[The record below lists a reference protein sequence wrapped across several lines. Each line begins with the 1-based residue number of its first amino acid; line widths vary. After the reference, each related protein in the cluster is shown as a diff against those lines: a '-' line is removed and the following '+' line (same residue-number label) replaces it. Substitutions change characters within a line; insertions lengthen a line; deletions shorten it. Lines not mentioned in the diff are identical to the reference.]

1 MLNLNLFSKTR
12 PDKAPRKHRAV
23 VQTVAKPQGIK
34 GIPLFETMGAKAK
47 MFNAVRNTVPVI
59 DAAILKIIRLMGD
72 IQVECSD
79 KNAERALKRFLKTV
93 PTGPVSS
100 GIQSFISSYLDSLLT
115 YGNAVGEMV
124 IGSKSG
130 ALIGLLNAH
139 PEDVTLK
146 IEDDPF
152 NPAVYINDVA
162 GSSPAPYPERL
173 LISSLNPN
181 PENPLGRSLLDGL
194 PFVSEILTKIFECIG
209 TNWER
214 AGNVRYAVT
223 YNPSGDNGIIP
234 EDCAS
239 KIAGEWSAAMNDKG
253 CVRDFVA
260 VGDIGIKVIGS
271 DSQILDSKIPVEQ
284 MLQQI
289 VAKTGIPPFLLGLSW
304 STTERMSSQ
313 QADILTSELEY
324 YRSVLSPVIKKICRE
339 YLIREGYSPEVSVD
353 WTNISLQ
360 DEVELARSRL
370 YNAQAMQIENAAG
383 KEGEV

>member
-1 MLNLNLFSKTR
+1 
-12 PDKAPRKHRAV
+12 
-23 VQTVAKPQGIK
+23 
-34 GIPLFETMGAKAK
+34 
-47 MFNAVRNTVPVI
+47 MFNAVRNAVPVI

-79 KNAERALKRFLKTV
+79 KAAERALKSFLQSV
-93 PTGPVSS
+93 PTGPVSV
-100 GIQSFISSYLDSLLT
+100 GIQSFVSSYLDSLLT

-124 IGSKSG
+124 IGNKSG
-130 ALIGLLNAH
+130 AVIGLLNAH

-152 NPAVYINDVA
+152 KPTVYINGISGA
-162 GSSPAPYPERL
+162 TPAPYPERL
-173 LISSLNPN
+173 LICSLNPN

-223 YNPSGDNGIIP
+223 YNPDGDSGILPD
-234 EDCAS
+234 DCAS
-239 KIAGEWSAAMNDKG
+239 RIAEEWSSAMNDSG

-324 YRSVLSPVIKKICRE
+324 YRGVLTPVIEKICRE
-339 YLIREGYSPEVSVD
+339 FLLREGYSTDVAVD

-370 YNAQAMQIENAAG
+370 YNAQAMQIENSVG
-383 KEGEV
+383 KEGES